1 MPEIAGRIVPKAPRA
16 TKASGT
22 VRRADPVA
30 DEAAEVLE
38 SRAVPG
44 MSTVAA
50 RAMMDRAMR
59 IAPARTEL
67 RVSDQPGFVLHAW
80 PYRETSLILDVFTRD
95 HGRMAMVAKGA
106 KRPHSAL
113 RAVLQHF
120 HPISLSWSGRGEV
133 KTLTRAEYV
142 GGMPPMSGD
151 ALLSGFYLNELLLRF
166 CLREDGHPALFRHY
180 MATLTRLAQ
189 GEPAGLVLRS
199 FERVLLQETGFAVA
213 FDQCIHSGERVQPGL
228 DYVYQPER
236 GVRRAHANDPSS
248 WPVVSGQTLL
258 DMSQDD
264 YGRAQTV
271 AQSRALMRFLLHYY
285 LQGAPLK
292 TRQILIDL
300 HYL

>member
-1 MPEIAGRIVPKAPRA
+1 MAV
-16 TKASGT
+16 
-22 VRRADPVA
+22 
-30 DEAAEVLE
+30 AAE
-38 SRAVPG
+38 
-44 MSTVAA
+44 
-50 RAMMDRAMR
+50 RAMMDRALQ
-59 IAPARTEL
+59 IAPARSEV
-67 RVSDQPGFVLHAW
+67 RVANQPGFVLHAW
-80 PYRETSLILDVFTRD
+80 PYRETSLILDVFTRE

-120 HPISLSWSGRGEV
+120 QPVSLSWSGRGEV
-133 KTLTRAEYV
+133 KTLTRAEWV
-142 GGMPPMSGD
+142 GGMLPLSGE

-166 CLREDGHPALFRHY
+166 CAREDPHDALFRHY
-180 MATLTRLAQ
+180 MATLTRLTH
-189 GEPAGLVLRS
+189 GEPAALALRS

-213 FDQCIHSGERVQPGL
+213 FDRCSPSGEPVLAGA

-236 GVRRAHANDPSS
+236 GVRRAHASDPSS

-264 YGRAQTV
+264 YSRPQT
-271 AQSRALMRFLLHYY
+271 ATQSRALMRFLLHYY

-300 HYL
+300 QCL

>member
-1 MPEIAGRIVPKAPRA
+1 MPDIARAAAPKA
-16 TKASGT
+16 
-22 VRRADPVA
+22 RRADPVV
-30 DEAAEVLE
+30 DEAAELLD
-38 SRAVPG
+38 SQALPG
-44 MSTVAA
+44 MAEAA
-50 RAMMDRAMR
+50 GRAMMDRALR
-59 IAPARTEL
+59 IVPARSEV
-67 RVSDQPGFVLHAW
+67 RVADQPGFVLHAW

-95 HGRMAMVAKGA
+95 YGRMSMVAKGA

-133 KTLTRAEYV
+133 KTLTRAEWV
-142 GGMPPMSGD
+142 GGMLPLSGD
-151 ALLSGFYLNELLLRF
+151 ALLSAFYLNELVMRF
-166 CLREDGHPALFRHY
+166 CPREDAHETLFRHY
-180 MATLTRLAQ
+180 MATVTRLAH

-213 FDQCIHSGERVQPGL
+213 FDHCLSTGERVLPGL

-236 GVRRAHANDPSS
+236 GVRRAHASDPSS

-264 YGRAQTV
+264 YSRAQTAV
-271 AQSRALMRFLLHYY
+271 QSRALMRFLLHYY